1 MKHLFKR
8 TVVLLNEI
16 GNIENIL
23 KKAIELSNKHN
34 TTLEVLFVHEEPLF
48 SLPDYFIS
56 EDKIEEDRF
65 DTQKIKEHIEDIIQN
80 LNPKNSH
87 SILVRID
94 DSVNQLIEYGKEQKE
109 ILVVTNYNRELT
121 PQLIKKSSYSFWI
134 IKNEYKEYSNI
145 VLPLDLTELSKKAI
159 KITQHLFSTSSLRI
173 VHDYRYLID
182 RLYIQEEYLQVAPV
196 ATTLDLEI
204 NKKLKKRQKSHFEE
218 YKKIYDIEGDF
229 IEEQHLLKDDLANY
243 INEHKAELTV
253 MYRQD
258 GELFFSPTLIEELI
272 KLISTDFLILTIE

>member
-87 SILVRID
+87 SVLVRID

-218 YKKIYDIEGDF
+218 YKKTYDIEGDF